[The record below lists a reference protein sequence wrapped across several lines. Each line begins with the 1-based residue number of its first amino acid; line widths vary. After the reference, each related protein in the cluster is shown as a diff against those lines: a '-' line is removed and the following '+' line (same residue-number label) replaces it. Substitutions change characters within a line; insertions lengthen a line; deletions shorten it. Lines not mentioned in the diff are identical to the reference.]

1 MFYEPSKGHPL
12 PWDPFKAIV
21 APRPIGWISTV
32 DRDGR
37 ANLAPYSF
45 FSIVQGRPPMV
56 SFASEGLKDSVV
68 NARDTGEFVANLVT
82 AKNIDAMN
90 ASSKSLPH
98 GESEFEYAELET
110 APSSL
115 VKPPRVRSSPASLEC
130 VVTDFFVLKD
140 RSGRALDGFLVIGE
154 VIGVHIDHALLQD
167 GRFMTENAEVV
178 ARCGYRDYANVTD
191 MFTLIRPDDRDG
203 SLPGL

>member
-68 NARDTGEFVANLVT
+68 NARDTGQFVANLVT
-82 AKNIDAMN
+82 AKNLDAMN
-90 ASSKSLPH
+90 ASSKSLPR
-98 GESEFEYAELET
+98 GESEFEYARLEM

-115 VKPPRVRSSPASLEC
+115 VKPPRVKSSPASLEC
-130 VVTDFFVLKD
+130 VVADFLVLRD
-140 RSGRALDGFLVIGE
+140 RSGCPLDGFLIIGE
-154 VIGVHIDHALLQD
+154 VVGVHIDPAFLED
-167 GRFMTENAEVV
+167 GRFRTENAEVV

-191 MFTLIRPDDRDG
+191 MFTLMRPDDRDG